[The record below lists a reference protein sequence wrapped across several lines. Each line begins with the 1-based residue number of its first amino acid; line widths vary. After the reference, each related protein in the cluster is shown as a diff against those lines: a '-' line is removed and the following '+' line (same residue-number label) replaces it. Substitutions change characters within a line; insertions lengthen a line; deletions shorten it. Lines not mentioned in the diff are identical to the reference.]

1 MLSHSKGKKKN
12 LIRMVL
18 KPFGRIQVKIYGSSV
33 GDSLFLVAQ
42 LVPCDELQSPLTQF
56 DHAYS
61 GTQIWLAT
69 DRVSTACPTEFKS
82 NGADS
87 SFLLNVD
94 VPPMDVIST
103 LLSYPAAVSLKITQH
118 QQPLN

>member
-1 MLSHSKGKKKN
+1 M
-12 LIRMVL
+12 L

-94 VPPMDVIST
+94 VPPMDVISA
-103 LLSYPAAVSLKITQH
+103 LVIPCCSLSENHTASTAFELEVIRRD
-118 QQPLN
+118 